1 MLRESSSNSF
11 YVFNKTLM
19 KREVGGEADKER
31 EKNREKEERQ
41 RIKNGAVEEERNLA
55 ARAAS

>member
-19 KREVGGEADKER
+19 KREVVGEADKER
-31 EKNREKEERQ
+31 EKNREKEERY